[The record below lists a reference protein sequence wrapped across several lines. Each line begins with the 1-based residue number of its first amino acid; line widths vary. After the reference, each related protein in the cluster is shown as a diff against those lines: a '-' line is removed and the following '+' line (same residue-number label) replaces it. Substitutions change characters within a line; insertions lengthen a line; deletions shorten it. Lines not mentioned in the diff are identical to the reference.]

1 MKSKCTS
8 WLLGFTYSLCA
19 LFVVSGLAFAPR
31 FAAAQ
36 SMASQ
41 APSTKKAASQSS
53 TSAGGQKTFASC
65 QQAVQAL
72 YEAASKGDE
81 NAVVSILGPN
91 SRDLVMWTTNADDRK
106 ADLDNFAK
114 KYEQMHRFV
123 KEPDHETTLYVG
135 AENWPLPIPLVE
147 QNGSW
152 HFETA
157 LGRQEILF
165 RRIGENEMKTI
176 MALGQLVDAENE
188 FYSSESNTAH
198 AYCMHFTSDGSNH
211 DGLYW
216 QAGSDSDESPVGPA
230 VARASY
236 DRSDRMPFHGYYFRI
251 LTAQGSHAAGGA
263 KSYITDGKLTAGF
276 AFVAFPADYR
286 SSGVKT
292 FVVNENGVVYE
303 DDLGPKTTQVA
314 AAMKSYDPGAGWMRV
329 QEMSA
334 H

>member
-8 WLLGFTYSLCA
+8 WLLGLTYSLSA
-19 LFVVSGLAFAPR
+19 LLVLSGLVFAPR

-41 APSTKKAASQSS
+41 AAPKPTSQSAAAP
-53 TSAGGQKTFASC
+53 AGSQKTFASC
-65 QQAVQAL
+65 QLAAQAL

-81 NAVVSILGPN
+81 NAVISVLGPN

-147 QNGSW
+147 QNGAW

-188 FYSSESNTAH
+188 FYANDSNTAH

-216 QAGSDSDESPVGPA
+216 EGGSESDESPVGPA

-251 LTAQGSHAAGGA
+251 LTARGSHAAGGA
-263 KSYITDGKLTAGF
+263 KNYITDGKLTAGF

-303 DDLGPKTTQVA
+303 DDLGAKTTQVA
-314 AAMKSYDPGAGWMRV
+314 STMKSYDPGAGWMRV
-329 QEMSA
+329 QEMSG